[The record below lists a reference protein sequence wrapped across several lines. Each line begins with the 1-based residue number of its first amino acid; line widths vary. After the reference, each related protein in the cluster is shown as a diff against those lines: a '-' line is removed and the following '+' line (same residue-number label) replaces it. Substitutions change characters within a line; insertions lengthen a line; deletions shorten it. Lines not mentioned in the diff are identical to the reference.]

1 MDASAFHI
9 PPLLDYGATFL
20 WAVTGALVAVRRGC
34 DIVGVGVI
42 ALVSALGGGLI
53 RDGLLLQQKP
63 VAVTSLYYLPL
74 IVLAAMI
81 VALFRERLE
90 PLTRHRTVDSIDAV
104 GMGAFAVIGMQKA
117 IYAGFTPWGVILTG
131 MINAVGGGM
140 SRDILVNE
148 VPAILKPSQFY
159 SLPVLAGCVLYLVL
173 GDFSSAGPLQEIPID
188 AAWITIAFVF
198 LGRLL
203 TIRFNWRTQA
213 LLAPRGNGKN

>member
-1 MDASAFHI
+1 MDAPAFHI

-20 WAVTGALVAVRRGC
+20 WAITGALVAVRRGC

-63 VAVTSLYYLPL
+63 VAGTSAYYLPL

-81 VALFRERLE
+81 VAVFRERLE
-90 PLTRHRTVDSIDAV
+90 PFTRHRTVDSIDAV

-140 SRDILVNE
+140 LRDILVNE

-159 SLPVLAGCVLYLVL
+159 SLPVLAGCVVYLIL
-173 GDFSSAGPLQEIPID
+173 GHFSSAGSLQEIPIH

-203 TIRFNWRTQA
+203 TIRFNWRTQP
-213 LLAPRGNGKN
+213 LLSPRGDGQD

>member
-1 MDASAFHI
+1 MDPSTFQI
-9 PPLLDYGATFL
+9 PPLLDYCATFL
-20 WAVTGALVAVRRGC
+20 WAITGALVAVRRGC

-63 VAVTSLYYLPL
+63 VAATSPYYLPL

-81 VALFRERLE
+81 VALFREQLE
-90 PLTRHRTVDSIDAV
+90 LLTRHRTVDSIDAV

-117 IYAGFTPWGVILTG
+117 ISAGFTPWGVILTG

-140 SRDILVNE
+140 LRDMLVNE
-148 VPAILKPSQFY
+148 VPAILNPSQFY
-159 SLPVLAGCVLYLVL
+159 SLPVLAGCVLYLFL
-173 GDFSSAGPLQEIPID
+173 GHFSWAGPLQGIPIH

-213 LLAPRGNGKN
+213 LLSPRGDRNI

>member
-1 MDASAFHI
+1 MDSSAFHI

-20 WAVTGALVAVRRGC
+20 WAITGALVAVRRGC

-42 ALVSALGGGLI
+42 TLVSALGGGLI

-63 VAVTSLYYLPL
+63 VAVTSPYYLPL

-140 SRDILVNE
+140 LRDILVNE

-159 SLPVLAGCVLYLVL
+159 SLPVLAGCVLYLFL
-173 GDFSSAGPLQEIPID
+173 GHFSWAGPLQGIPIH

-213 LLAPRGNGKN
+213 LLSPRGDGKS

>member
-1 MDASAFHI
+1 MDATAFRI

-63 VAVTSLYYLPL
+63 VAVTSAYYLPL

-81 VALFRERLE
+81 VAVFRERLE
-90 PLTRHRTVDSIDAV
+90 PFTRHRTVDSIDAV

-140 SRDILVNE
+140 LRNILVNE

-159 SLPVLAGCVLYLVL
+159 SLPVLAGCALYLVL
-173 GDFSSAGPLQEIPID
+173 GHFSVAGPLPEIPLH
-188 AAWITIAFVF
+188 AAWITIAFVV

-213 LLAPRGNGKN
+213 LLSPRGDGKD